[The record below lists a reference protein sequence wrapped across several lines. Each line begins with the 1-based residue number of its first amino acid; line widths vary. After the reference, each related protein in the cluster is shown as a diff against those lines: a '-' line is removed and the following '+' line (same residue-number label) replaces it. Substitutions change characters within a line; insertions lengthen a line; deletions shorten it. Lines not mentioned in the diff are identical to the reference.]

1 MTKFNE
7 TLYWVAELSDGT
19 IINEKDSKFSDIN
32 QDMLE
37 NFKLVSD
44 SWKSRK
50 EVHNFQI
57 GNKRKLI
64 FTRRNRISSGD
75 RDMIIICGWYEGLK
89 MRVLF
94 IFSDGNYEVKEEW
107 EDNAIYSKVS

>member
-7 TLYWVAELSDGT
+7 TLYWIAELSDGT
-19 IINEKDSKFSDIN
+19 IISEKDSKFSDIN
-32 QDMLE
+32 QDELY
-37 NFKLVSD
+37 NFKLISSQND
-44 SWKSRK
+44 KSF
-50 EVHNFQI
+50 NFEI
-57 GNKRKLI
+57 GSKRKLI
-64 FTRRNRISSGD
+64 FARRNRISSGD

-94 IFSDGNYEVKEEW
+94 RFSDGKYEVKEEW

>member
-19 IINEKDSKFSDIN
+19 TVSEKDSKFFDIN
-32 QDMLE
+32 QEKLD
-37 NFKLVSD
+37 NFKLISSQND
-44 SWKSRK
+44 KSF
-50 EVHNFQI
+50 NFEI
-57 GNKRKLI
+57 GSKRKLI
-64 FTRRNRISSGD
+64 FARRNRISSGD

-94 IFSDGNYEVKEEW
+94 IFSDGNYVVKEEW

>member
-7 TLYWVAELSDGT
+7 TLYWIAELSDGT
-19 IINEKDSKFSDIN
+19 IISEKDSKFSDIN
-32 QDMLE
+32 QDELF
-37 NFKLVSD
+37 NFKLISSQND
-44 SWKSRK
+44 KSF
-50 EVHNFQI
+50 NFEI
-57 GNKRKLI
+57 GSKRKLI
-64 FTRRNRISSGD
+64 FTRRNRISNGD

>member
-19 IINEKDSKFSDIN
+19 TVSEKDSKFLDIN
-32 QDMLE
+32 QEKLD
-37 NFKLVSD
+37 NFKLISSQND
-44 SWKSRK
+44 KSF
-50 EVHNFQI
+50 NFEI
-57 GNKRKLI
+57 GSKRKLI
-64 FTRRNRISSGD
+64 FARRNRISSGD

>member
-7 TLYWVAELSDGT
+7 TLYWIAELSDGT
-19 IINEKDSKFSDIN
+19 TVSEKDSKFLDIN
-32 QDMLE
+32 QEKLD
-37 NFKLVSD
+37 NFKLISSQND
-44 SWKSRK
+44 KSF
-50 EVHNFQI
+50 NFEI
-57 GNKRKLI
+57 GSKRKLI
-64 FTRRNRISSGD
+64 FARRNRISSGD

>member
-7 TLYWVAELSDGT
+7 TLYWIAELSDGT
-19 IINEKDSKFSDIN
+19 IISEKDSKFSDIN
-32 QDMLE
+32 QDELY
-37 NFKLVSD
+37 NFKLIS
-44 SWKSRK
+44 SQNNKSF
-50 EVHNFQI
+50 NFEI
-57 GNKRKLI
+57 GSKRKLI
-64 FTRRNRISSGD
+64 FARRNRISSGD

>member
-44 SWKSRK
+44 SWKTRK
-50 EVHNFQI
+50 EIHAFQI
-57 GNKRKLI
+57 GVKRKLI
-64 FTRRNRISSGD
+64 FARRNRISNGD
-75 RDMIIICGWYEGLK
+75 RDMIVICGWYEDSK

-94 IFSDGNYEVKEEW
+94 IFSNGDYTVKEAW
-107 EDNAIYSKVS
+107 EDNTIYSEVN

>member
-7 TLYWVAELSDGT
+7 TLYWIAELSDGT
-19 IINEKDSKFSDIN
+19 IISEKDSKFSDIN
-32 QDMLE
+32 QDELY
-37 NFKLVSD
+37 NFKLISSQND
-44 SWKSRK
+44 KSF
-50 EVHNFQI
+50 NFEI
-57 GNKRKLI
+57 GSKRKLI
-64 FTRRNRISSGD
+64 FARRNRISNGD

>member
-19 IINEKDSKFSDIN
+19 IISEKDSKFSDIN
-32 QDMLE
+32 QDVLE

-57 GNKRKLI
+57 GKKRKLI
-64 FTRRNRISSGD
+64 FTRRNRISSGS
-75 RDMIIICGWYEGLK
+75 RDMIVICGWYEGFK

-94 IFSDGNYEVKEEW
+94 IFSNGNYTVKEEW
-107 EDNAIYSKVS
+107 ESNAIYSKVN

>member
-7 TLYWVAELSDGT
+7 TLYWIAELSDGT
-19 IINEKDSKFSDIN
+19 IISEKDSKFSDIN
-32 QDMLE
+32 QDELY
-37 NFKLVSD
+37 NFKLISSQND
-44 SWKSRK
+44 KSF
-50 EVHNFQI
+50 NFEI
-57 GNKRKLI
+57 GSKRKLI
-64 FTRRNRISSGD
+64 FARRNRISSGD